1 MTLIEPTVTAGHKN
15 RKDVTWAVVTE
26 ADTMDS
32 IPIEG
37 GSYSCNVQGGDTFA
51 DADFGGGSIEFQ
63 YSKID
68 EANGFHS
75 IDATN
80 LTFTAN
86 GTYNL
91 EIARGFIKPVRTG
104 GASMDV
110 DVTLNTLPNFES

>member
-1 MTLIEPTVTAGHKN
+1 MALIPATPTPGNKN
-15 RKDVTWAVVTE
+15 RKDITWSGVTE
-26 ADTMDS
+26 ADTMAS
-32 IPIEG
+32 VAIEG

-104 GASMDV
+104 GSSMDV